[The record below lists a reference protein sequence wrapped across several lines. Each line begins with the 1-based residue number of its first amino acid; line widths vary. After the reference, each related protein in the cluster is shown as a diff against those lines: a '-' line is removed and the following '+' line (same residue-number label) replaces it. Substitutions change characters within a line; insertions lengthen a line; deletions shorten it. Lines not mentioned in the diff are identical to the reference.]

1 MKGGGR
7 GSASLKAR
15 KFTGGLV
22 ITELAL
28 SCVLLILAGLM
39 IKSVRQ
45 LSNVDLPFATANV
58 FTARVNLPPE
68 RYPDLDS
75 RLAFQRELFGKLD
88 ALPGA
93 SVVTL
98 SNGLPGPGYGSTD
111 VTIEGQTYESD
122 GAVPRVHIGLVTPG
136 YFATFES
143 RILEGRDFTAAD
155 GRQTLPVAIVNESF
169 ARLYLGGDA
178 IGRRVRM
185 LHDDAQWLTVVGVV
199 PDLSMKMFATAGS
212 EAGFYVP
219 MAQSVLGS
227 YLTIAIR
234 TERPP
239 MTLAR
244 DVISTISSVDPNL
257 PAFRVMPMTGV
268 MLRMTWFYPVF
279 SKLFMVF
286 GFTALF
292 LGAIGLYG
300 VMSFAVR
307 QRTKEV
313 GVRMALGAQS
323 WELLGLVMKKGVVQ
337 VVIGLGIGLTLA
349 YFTAGPLEIV
359 LYEVQ
364 GRDLAVFGSVVTV
377 LALTSVAAILF
388 PALRVTRADPVA
400 ALTPE

>member
-1 MKGGGR
+1 
-7 GSASLKAR
+7 
-15 KFTGGLV
+15 
-22 ITELAL
+22 
-28 SCVLLILAGLM
+28 
-39 IKSVRQ
+39 
-45 LSNVDLPFATANV
+45 
-58 FTARVNLPPE
+58 
-68 RYPDLDS
+68 
-75 RLAFQRELFGKLD
+75 
-88 ALPGA
+88 
-93 SVVTL
+93 
-98 SNGLPGPGYGSTD
+98 